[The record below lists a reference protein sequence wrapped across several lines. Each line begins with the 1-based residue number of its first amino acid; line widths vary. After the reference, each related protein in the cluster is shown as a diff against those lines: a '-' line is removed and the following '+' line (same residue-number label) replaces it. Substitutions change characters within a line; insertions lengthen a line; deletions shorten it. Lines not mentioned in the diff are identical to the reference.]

1 MLSNKTKL
9 CVKVLVAMASAPPSR
24 PVTVQALSD
33 RLHVSVSHLES
44 ITRILRLAGF
54 VRAARGPGGG
64 YFLACD
70 ADTLTIWTVV
80 ERVDGA
86 LREPPPPS
94 AKAAPIASLEAA
106 IRATFIQALSE
117 HTVGEYA
124 QPGTWEP
131 STSGSAAPGFRLRP
145 MPAIIRPLAP
155 NSVFELSSFA
165 RARAA

>member
-9 CVKVLVAMASAPPSR
+9 CVKVLVAMASVPPSR

-54 VRAARGPGGG
+54 VRADRGPGGG

-70 ADTLTIWTVV
+70 ANTLSIWTVV
-80 ERVDGA
+80 ERVDVA

-94 AKAAPIASLEAA
+94 AKGALIASLEAA

-117 HTVGEYA
+117 HTVGEFA
-124 QPGTWEP
+124 LPGSWVPT
-131 STSGSAAPGFRLRP
+131 TAGSASPGFRLRP
-145 MPAIIRPLAP
+145 MPATVRPLAP
-155 NSVFELSSFA
+155 NSVFELSSFS
-165 RARAA
+165 RTRAA

>member
-33 RLHVSVSHLES
+33 RLQVSVSHLES

-64 YFLACD
+64 YVLVDA
-70 ADTLTIWTVV
+70 ADTLSIWTVV
-80 ERVDGA
+80 QSVDST
-86 LREPPPPS
+86 LREPLPAS
-94 AKAAPIASLEAA
+94 AQATPIGGLEAA
-106 IRATFIQALSE
+106 IRDTFIQTLSA
-117 HTVGEYA
+117 HTVGEFA
-124 QPGTWEP
+124 RPEAWGDALP
-131 STSGSAAPGFRLRP
+131 VAAPGFRLRP
-145 MPAIIRPLAP
+145 MPTLTRPLAP